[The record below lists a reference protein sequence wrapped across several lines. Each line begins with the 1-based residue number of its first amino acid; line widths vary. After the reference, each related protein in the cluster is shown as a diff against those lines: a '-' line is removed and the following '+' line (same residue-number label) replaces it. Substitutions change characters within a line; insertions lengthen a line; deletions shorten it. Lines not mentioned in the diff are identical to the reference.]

1 MKNTSL
7 ARNHN
12 NHSTNECSA
21 VNKGNYQIGI
31 VGNNICKFDNQ
42 PGIAKSLLVQDMSRL
57 MFFRFQQKKKQ
68 SDVELV
74 TDGDGETSLAP
85 PAEATPKAPA
95 AHYKSPFRH
104 GPGQPY
110 ILTGAMLLGFG
121 MAAIIISIVYFV
133 CHGLLGWDAA
143 LLGWTRLLGNLA
155 LLGIAGGV
163 MCIPLGVF
171 YQLIGLIF
179 SRHEPRPGDIPSYVV
194 AGVPWALFLLITS
207 VTPGYIG
214 PFLNV
219 AYPLVIGA
227 YLLNL
232 FGLYRMLRAKSL
244 GIWCLWYL
252 ITLPCLF
259 LLLLGPAALTIWQAL
274 APVFSK

>member
-7 ARNHN
+7 ARNHK
-12 NHSTNECSA
+12 NHSINECPA
-21 VNKGNYQIGI
+21 VNKENHQIGTI
-31 VGNNICKFDNQ
+31 GNNVFNQ
-42 PGIAKSLLVQDMSRL
+42 CCAQDVSRFV
-57 MFFRFQQKKKQ
+57 FFRFQQKKKQ

-74 TDGDGETSLAP
+74 VVPDVETATSLAAETTAS
-85 PAEATPKAPA
+85 PAN
-95 AHYKSPFRH
+95 YRSPIRH

-110 ILTGAMLLGFG
+110 IRTGALLIGFG
-121 MAAIIISIVYFV
+121 FVTFLLACCYFA
-133 CHGLLGWDAA
+133 CYSLLGWGAQ
-143 LLGWTRLLGNLA
+143 LQEWSHLLGNLA

-179 SRHEPRPGDIPSYVV
+179 SRHEPRPGAITSYVV

-219 AYPLVIGA
+219 AYPWVIGT

-232 FGLYRMLRAKSL
+232 FGLYGMLRAKSL

>member
-12 NHSTNECSA
+12 NHSINECLA
-21 VNKGNYQIGI
+21 VNKGNYQIDA
-31 VGNNICKFDNQ
+31 VGNNILKHCLRRIPF
-42 PGIAKSLLVQDMSRL
+42 RL

-74 TDGDGETSLAP
+74 MDGDQETSLAP
-85 PAEATPKAPA
+85 PAEATSKAPVKE
-95 AHYKSPFRH
+95 YKSPFRH

-110 ILTGAMLLGFG
+110 IRTGAMLIGFG
-121 MAAIIISIVYFV
+121 FVTFLLACCYFA
-133 CHGLLGWDAA
+133 CYSLLGWGAQ
-143 LLGWTRLLGNLA
+143 LQEWSHLLGNLA

-179 SRHEPRPGDIPSYVV
+179 SRHEPRPGAITSYVV

-219 AYPLVIGA
+219 AYPWVIGT

-232 FGLYRMLRAKSL
+232 FGLYGMLRAKSL

-259 LLLLGPAALTIWQAL
+259 VLLLGPAALTIWQAL